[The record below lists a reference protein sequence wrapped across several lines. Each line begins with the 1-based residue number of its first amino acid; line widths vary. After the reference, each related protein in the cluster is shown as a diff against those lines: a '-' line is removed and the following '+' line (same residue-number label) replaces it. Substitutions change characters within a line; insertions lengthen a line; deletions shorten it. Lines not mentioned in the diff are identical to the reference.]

1 MAEEKGV
8 QGGEGEFEEK
18 KKKKLIKFVHSL
30 CVCVCVCAILRFHS
44 FHARSQ
50 ARFSS
55 SRLKLRIASS
65 S

>member
-1 MAEEKGV
+1 MAQEKGV
-8 QGGEGEFEEK
+8 QGGEREFQK
-18 KKKKLIKFVHSL
+18 KNNLLNLCIRFV
-30 CVCVCVCAILRFHS
+30 CVCVCVQFCAFTRCT
-44 FHARSQ
+44 RSQ